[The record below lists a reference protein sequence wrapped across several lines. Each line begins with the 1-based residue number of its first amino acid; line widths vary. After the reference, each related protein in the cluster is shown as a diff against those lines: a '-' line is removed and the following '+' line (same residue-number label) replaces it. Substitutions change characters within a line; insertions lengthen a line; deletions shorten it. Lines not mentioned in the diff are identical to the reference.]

1 MNRIIPVK
9 IKKHNEKKSKI
20 DSEKQKGL
28 FKSIEIKVIFQIT
41 ILVVVICCTLGGISY
56 YSASKALKNS
66 ISTTLLNRAEDGA
79 KLITSMVDQD
89 IKALSVLAT
98 RPDMQSMN
106 FETQKSVLITEA
118 ERMEYLKLRIL
129 DKDGVIHS
137 TNGSIYKPNMAIESN
152 ETIYLK
158 NAMVGKASISNP
170 FETSE
175 GEKILSIAAPIKNNG
190 AEVLGVIIA
199 DFSLSK
205 LNVIVQRTKVGE
217 EGYAFV
223 IDSKGYKVAHKDMN
237 LVLKNDNDLKKAKE
251 DKSFEKLAE
260 IEKKMINKEYG
271 YGTFSSDGGEMIISY
286 APIPNTDWSLA
297 LVIPDHEVFK
307 EVDKLRNN
315 VIFATL
321 GFIVLGIVVSVA
333 FARDIKKPLVKI
345 EKYAEELSERNLS
358 HRISIMRKDE
368 FAKTA
373 IALNT
378 AVDKLQK
385 AIGIVKMES
394 FKTSTSAE
402 NTYNSINEVNS
413 LLQQAQAASQEI
425 TAGMESS
432 NVAVKE
438 ISNKTH
444 KVKEEV
450 NSALINIKDG
460 LDAAS
465 KIKQKADSVK
475 DRTYESKTRISNI
488 YESSKEKLAKS
499 IEDAKVVNEVSKM
512 AGSILAIAKQTNL
525 LALNA
530 AIEAAS
536 AGEAGRGFAVVAQEI
551 RKLAEE
557 VSSTVNEIQTLVNKV
572 VYAVDDLA
580 EASENTLGAL
590 EKETMKDYDEFVIMG
605 EEYKKDGDIIK
616 NIIENFTNTTDN
628 ISTSIDEIVSNM
640 EEITTSMNEAAR
652 ASFEI
657 GESIGE
663 ISSKNEIITY
673 ASKENS
679 SSSSNLLE
687 YMNKFKTQEIS

>member
-9 IKKHNEKKSKI
+9 NKSQKEKKSKI
-20 DSEKQKGL
+20 NSENLKDV
-28 FKSIEIKVIFQIT
+28 FNSIGIKVIFQIT
-41 ILVVVICCTLGGISY
+41 ILVVVISCTLGVISY

-89 IKALSVLAT
+89 VKALSVLAT
-98 RPDMQSMN
+98 RPDIQSMN
-106 FETQKSVLITEA
+106 FEMQKPVLITEA

-129 DKDGVIHS
+129 DKDGVIHA

-158 NAMVGKASISNP
+158 NALVGKASISNP
-170 FETSE
+170 FQTED

-190 AEVLGVIIA
+190 SEVLGAIVA

-205 LNVIVQRTKVGE
+205 LNVLVQRTKVGN

-223 IDSKGYKVAHKDMN
+223 IDNKGYKVAHKDMN
-237 LVLKNDNDLKKAKE
+237 LVLKDDNDLKKAKD
-251 DKSFEKLAE
+251 DKSLEKLAE
-260 IEKKMINKEYG
+260 IENKMINKEYG
-271 YGTFSSDGGEMIISY
+271 YGTFSSDSGEMIISY

-297 LVIPDHEVFK
+297 LVIPDHEVYK
-307 EVDKLRNN
+307 EVDELRNN

-321 GFIVLGIVVSVA
+321 GFIVLGIVVSIA
-333 FARDIKKPLVKI
+333 FARDIKKPLIKI
-345 EKYAEELSERNLS
+345 EKYAEELAERNLS
-358 HRISIMRKDE
+358 HRINIARKDE

-385 AIGIVKMES
+385 AIGIVKTES

-402 NTYNSINEVNS
+402 NTYNSVSEVNS

-432 NVAVKE
+432 NAAVKE
-438 ISNKTH
+438 INTKTH

-450 NSALINIKDG
+450 NSALINIKNG

-465 KIKQKADSVK
+465 KIKEKADSVK
-475 DRTYESKTRISNI
+475 DRTYESKERISDI
-488 YESSKEKLAKS
+488 YENSKKMLDKS
-499 IEDAKVVNEVSKM
+499 VEDAKVVNEVSKM
-512 AGSILAIAKQTNL
+512 AGSILSIAKQTNL

-536 AGEAGRGFAVVAQEI
+536 AGDAGRGFAVVAQEI

-572 VYAVDDLA
+572 VYAVDELA
-580 EASENTLGAL
+580 EASENTLGTL
-590 EKETMKDYDEFVIMG
+590 EKETMKDYDDFVIIG

-616 NIIENFTNTTDN
+616 NIIENFTNTTDA
-628 ISTSIDEIVSNM
+628 ISVSIDEIVNSM
-640 EEITTSMNEAAR
+640 EEITTSMNEASK

-657 GESIGE
+657 GESIGV
-663 ISSKNEIITY
+663 ISSKNEIITNE
-673 ASKENS
+673 SKENS
-679 SSSSNLLE
+679 SSSNNLLE
-687 YMNKFKTQEIS
+687 YMSKFKTQEI